1 MYGRFVPAGAKKET
15 HSVNYFLRFEYFI
28 MLIAVKKKKKKG
40 GGRRKMRMLP
50 CTVSSPRARL
60 FNLVQITKACPKM

>member
-1 MYGRFVPAGAKKET
+1 MYGCFVTAGAKKET

-28 MLIAVKKKKKKG
+28 VLIAVKKKRG
-40 GGRRKMRMLP
+40 LGRTKMRMLP

-60 FNLVQITKACPKM
+60 FNLVQITKACLKM

>member
-28 MLIAVKKKKKKG
+28 VLIAVKKKKKKEG
-40 GGRRKMRMLP
+40 EEENENAAMY
-50 CTVSSPRARL
+50 S
-60 FNLVQITKACPKM
+60 